1 MLQQL
6 DVAIAI
12 VVVLL
17 GVSLFVTIL
26 TQMISALFNLRGSHL
41 RAGLV
46 TLLKTADPRLEEHAA
61 AIVMKVIT
69 HPLLSDSAFSESS
82 PFTAKQWAEKAMPRI
97 ARHWRCASAIRR
109 SELKAVLRHLASDQR
124 NANESWYHALKS
136 ALASDFSVVKDT
148 LPSPLASRLHGLADT
163 VVSGVS
169 GVEARIDTW
178 FDSAMNRVSQ
188 RFALNVRAWTAALAV
203 LVAFGMHF
211 DAIDLYNKVSA
222 DKAMRDELVKLSTSL
237 GADAQSN
244 PQDVNQL
251 AVRARELRER
261 FAVAQV
267 QLSFPTR
274 AGHMQRFAETGTVP
288 GMLGILI
295 GAALLSLGSPFWF
308 NALKGLTSLKT
319 TVASAIDQEKQSAT
333 ASASGAAAAARV

>member
-1 MLQQL
+1 
-6 DVAIAI
+6 
-12 VVVLL
+12 
-17 GVSLFVTIL
+17 
-26 TQMISALFNLRGSHL
+26 
-41 RAGLV
+41 
-46 TLLKTADPRLEEHAA
+46 
-61 AIVMKVIT
+61 
-69 HPLLSDSAFSESS
+69 
-82 PFTAKQWAEKAMPRI
+82 MPRI